1 MSTPPPPPPNNSP
14 FGPRGPQPFNPMPP
28 VGYQQYGGQP
38 AQQGTSGLAVAS
50 LVCSLVG
57 IFLCGV
63 PAILGV
69 IFGGIALGQTKDN
82 ARPGRGLAMAGLIIG
97 ILVVLAWG
105 ALWVAAATSNNGCIY
120 FGRRPSNC

>member
-1 MSTPPPPPPNNSP
+1 M
-14 FGPRGPQPFNPMPP
+14 
-28 VGYQQYGGQP
+28 GYQQYGGQP
-38 AQQGTSGLAVAS
+38 AQQGTSGMAVAS

-57 IFLCGV
+57 FVLCGV

-82 ARPGRGLAMAGLIIG
+82 VRRGRGLALAGLIIG
-97 ILVVLAWG
+97 ILVVLLWG
-105 ALWVAAATSNNGCIY
+105 ALWFAAATSDNGCIY